1 MLVPSALV
9 SGPVVNTLINTNSSG
24 AGSALQAVPKR
35 TSRVIRMEVN
45 SIDRDYSK
53 YPLSSEFTW
62 DLPFPIKEI
71 REVRLIGGTIPVPF
85 LNIDTPWNTFT
96 FCEGSSY
103 FELTIPPGCYTIAN
117 LIPAIQALL
126 NGINIGNVYTVTQ
139 IPITGQI
146 KITTTGVS
154 TFYLLFG
161 SGTQKDVFDFK
172 TKSILQLRCPARLLG
187 WGLADYTSSNGVLI
201 APRAPNL
208 WYCLERSYLYF
219 NFDSTQ
225 DLRSIFRGSG
235 RKEPSAI
242 IYHDELNNYNFPSP
256 VFPLT
261 KYLNKETFDTS
272 IVPAPAALS
281 RIRSINISLRDMFY
295 NLINTQGRE
304 LSLLLELVIC
314 D

>member
-9 SGPVVNTLINTNSSG
+9 SGPTVNTLINTGNGSG
-24 AGSALQAVPKR
+24 AALQAVPKR
-35 TSRVIRMEVN
+35 TSRIIRMEVN

-53 YPLSSEFTW
+53 CPLSSEFTW
-62 DLPFPIKEI
+62 ELPFPIKEV

-85 LNIDTPWNTFT
+85 LNIDNPWNTFT

-103 FELTIPPGCYTIAN
+103 FEITIPPGSYTITN
-117 LIPAIQALL
+117 LLQTLQNLL
-126 NGINIGNVYTVTQ
+126 NGINIGNLYTVTQ
-139 IPITGQI
+139 VPITGQI
-146 KITTTGVS
+146 KITTTGVN

-161 SGTQKDVFDFK
+161 SGVHKDVFDVK
-172 TKSILQLRCPARLLG
+172 TKSILQLCCPARLLG
-187 WGLADYTSSNGVLI
+187 WGFADSISSNGVLI

-225 DLRSIFRGSG
+225 DLRSIFRGCG

-242 IYHDELNNYNFPSP
+242 IYHDELNNYNFLSHM
-256 VFPLT
+256 FPLT

-272 IVPAPAALS
+272 IVPTPAALS
-281 RIRSINISLRDMFY
+281 RIRNINISLRDMFY